1 MEISE
6 ILMINMMQSVIIII
20 ATIVF
25 TFVYL
30 KRRDLILWLFV
41 YIFLAV
47 SITLKLFRF
56 VSEELFLLTGF
67 LSILP
72 CVMIFIAVIK
82 DYYDTFFV
90 AKGKKLSSFNKLTA
104 AVVSPFLIL
113 GLFIIVNLI
122 MLISVVLLIRLYLE
136 KRTPTYAFLV
146 LSVIGFFFVV
156 LTSAFQNAG
165 FADFTAIGSG
175 TSLISVSILLSTGIA
190 SFTEIQLK
198 SSEEKIK
205 KLMNIASSASI
216 NVSNIATELAASAGE
231 VNASS
236 EEISSTTQQIAVDS
250 QVIMNSSTEIQKIMN
265 IITKVSDQTN
275 LLALNA
281 SIEAGRA
288 GEHGRGFAVV
298 ATEVRKLAE
307 ESKTMVINSKDK
319 VEEIIERIRM
329 TNAAMEGISAS
340 SEEQT
345 ASMEEITATAN
356 RLGTLAENLKNTL
369 TVGDL

>member
-6 ILMINMMQSVIIII
+6 ILMLNIMQSLIMIA
-20 ATIVF
+20 ATIIF
-25 TFVYL
+25 AFVYL
-30 KRRDLILWLFV
+30 KRRDLILWLLV
-41 YIFLAV
+41 YIFLAL
-47 SITLKLFRF
+47 SIAFKLLRF
-56 VSEELFLLTGF
+56 ISEDLLMITGF
-67 LSILP
+67 FQIIP
-72 CVMIFIAVIK
+72 CVMILIAVLK
-82 DYYDTFFV
+82 DYYNTFFV
-90 AKGKKLSSFNKLTA
+90 EKGKKLTNYSKMTA
-104 AVVSPFLIL
+104 VVVSPIIIL
-113 GLFIIVNLI
+113 GLFYIVTIIMV
-122 MLISVVLLIRLYLE
+122 ISVVFLIRLYLE
-136 KRTPTYAFLV
+136 KRTPTYAFLL
-146 LSVIGFFFVV
+146 LSVIGFLFVV
-156 LTSAFQNAG
+156 VTSAFQAVG
-165 FADFTAIGSG
+165 FADFQAISAGS
-175 TSLISVSILLSTGIA
+175 SLISVSILLGTGIA

-198 SSEEKIK
+198 SSEQKIL

-236 EEISSTTQQIAVDS
+236 EEISSTTQQVAVDS

-307 ESKTMVINSKDK
+307 ESKTIVFNSKDK
-319 VEEIIERIRM
+319 VDEIIERIRM
-329 TNAAMEGISAS
+329 TTAAMEGISAS

-369 TVGDL
+369 TGGDL